1 MSYYRCQRAKDD
13 PAIAQKTRD
22 RPASPVSW
30 EGAAPRE
37 FRPGESS
44 RTLPGAAPILLRDLA
59 DNPRTDGAAT
69 FADREAQALIHRDR
83 CDQLDADRDVVA
95 RHDHLGALGED
106 HFAGHVGGAEVELR
120 AVVGE
125 ERRVT
130 ATFVLRQH
138 VDFGAELGVRVD
150 RAGLGQDLA
159 TLDAVTRSAAQ
170 QRADVVAGL
179 AAVEQLAE
187 HLDAGDDGLRGRPDA
202 DDFYLVAD
210 VHGAAL

>member
-13 PAIAQKTRD
+13 PGIAQKTRD

-37 FRPGESS
+37 FRPGESFKD
-44 RTLPGAAPILLRDLA
+44 LPGAAPILLRDLA

-69 FADREAQALIHRDR
+69 FANGEAQTLVHRDR
-83 CDQLDADRDVVA
+83 RDQLDADRDVVA

-106 HFAGHVGGAEVELR
+106 HFAGHVGSAEVELR

-130 ATFVLRQH
+130 ATLVLRQH
-138 VDFGAELGVRVD
+138 VNLGRELGVRRD
-150 RAGLGQDLA
+150 RTG
-159 TLDAVTRSAAQ
+159 
-170 QRADVVAGL
+170 
-179 AAVEQLAE
+179 
-187 HLDAGDDGLRGRPDA
+187 
-202 DDFYLVAD
+202 
-210 VHGAAL
+210 